1 MVNDQIW
8 KHSQKQTFESLSKSR
23 FERFCKYKILWMTSC
38 QDIEIKKKKVNFYVT
53 LLLYF
58 FVFVIHLIT
67 MGITTTISMMSSSM
81 SVFLEQKCIWCL
93 WRVWW
98 WRVTFLLKIILDLII
113 FYFNFH
119 LKEYSQMKW
128 ILAFLEITK
137 NIYYLFIYLF
147 IYLLSQ
153 GHTSRTKNHT
163 SRKERI
169 I

>member
-1 MVNDQIW
+1 MT
-8 KHSQKQTFESLSKSR
+8 KFENIRGNRLSKVFQKSR

-53 LLLYF
+53 VLLYF

-67 MGITTTISMMSSSM
+67 LEITTTTSMMSSSM

-98 WRVTFLLKIILDLII
+98 LRVTFLLKIILDLII

-119 LKEYSQMKW
+119 FKECSQMKW

-137 NIYYLFIYLF
+137 NYLF

-153 GHTSRTKNHT
+153 GHTSRKK
-163 SRKERI
+163 SY
-169 I
+169 